1 MRIEP
6 LIEPLWV
13 VFVATLPISE
23 LRGAIPLAIA
33 KFHLSPITAYFL
45 AVIGN
50 LIPVIPLLLYLPK
63 ITGLLSKVPVLDRL
77 FQWLFAYTRRRHHQ
91 KFNKF
96 GALALVLLVAIPFP
110 ATGAWTGSLAAYL
123 FKVKF
128 RYAFFLIF
136 LGILIAGIIVTLA
149 NLGVI
154 SFLGWLKLGQTVS

>member
-1 MRIEP
+1 MRLEP
-6 LIEPLWV
+6 LLV
-13 VFVATLPISE
+13 VFVAILPVSE

-33 KFHLSPITAYFL
+33 KFHMSPISAYFL
-45 AVIGN
+45 AVVGN
-50 LIPVIPLLLYLPK
+50 VIPVIPLLLYLPK
-63 ITGLLSKVPVLDRL
+63 ITDLLRKVPILDRF
-77 FQWLFAYTRRRHHQ
+77 FQWLFARTRRRHHQ

-128 RYAFFLIF
+128 RYAFLLIF

-149 NLGVI
+149 HLGTI
-154 SFLGWLKLGQTVS
+154 SFLGLLKGG